1 MTWQLFRLTFELCS
15 PLHIGYHKVGNVQR
29 TRYYVPARNLWGAV
43 TERLARSGFIA
54 PNAPEGNYREIGK
67 WVQEH
72 CAFNYFFLCDENQL
86 FTPRFTEKGLQYGE
100 LTTEKFERRYLGA
113 HVTTALDS
121 ATTSASQGS
130 LHEVEFISSHPL
142 NGKVFSSLCL
152 QGWVF
157 LDETASQFIGTEDKW
172 KKWLGTLQ
180 IGGERRYGFG
190 QLKLVEMKLDG
201 QLCGLKAQ
209 CDGDRPQVRLKTSQ
223 ALLAHALVDGIRAR
237 GLIEPLVGRQT
248 QHSQHFGMGL
258 TQGRICWV
266 PGSILEAD
274 TPIQLNQEGYWK
286 FVPGD

>member
-1 MTWQLFRLTFELCS
+1 MTWQLFRLIYELCS

-54 PNAPEGNYREIGK
+54 QNATEGDYREIGK

-72 CAFNYFFLCDENQL
+72 CAFSYFFLSKENHL

-100 LTTEKFERRYLGA
+100 LTAAEFERRYLGA

-121 ATTSASQGS
+121 ATTSVSQGS
-130 LHEVEFISSHPL
+130 LHEVEFVSHHPL
-142 NGKVFSSLCL
+142 KGEAFASLCL

-157 LDETASQFIGTEDKW
+157 LDETASRFLGTEDKW

-190 QLKLVEMKLDG
+190 RIRLVEMKSDG
-201 QLCGLKAQ
+201 QLCELEVQ
-209 CDGDRPQVRLKTSQ
+209 CDGDRPQVRLNTDQ

-286 FVPGD
+286 FISGD

>member
-43 TERLARSGFIA
+43 TERLTRSGFIA

-67 WVQEH
+67 WMQEH
-72 CAFNYFFLCDENQL
+72 CAFSYFFLCDENQL
-86 FTPRFTEKGLQYGE
+86 FTPRFAEKGLQYGE
-100 LTTEKFERRYLGA
+100 LTAAEFEQCYLDA

-130 LHEVEFISSHPL
+130 LHEVEFISPHPL
-142 NGKVFSSLCL
+142 NGKVFSSLRL

-157 LDETASQFIGTEDKW
+157 LDETASQFFGTEDKW

-190 QLKLVEMKLDG
+190 QLKLVEMESDG
-201 QLCGLKAQ
+201 QLCELEAP
-209 CDGDRPQVRLKTSQ
+209 CDGDRPQVRLKTGQ

-248 QHSQHFGMGL
+248 QHSQHFGMDL